1 MRDSAVKIVNKIP
14 THVFEWKS
22 NKKDIPLIMVIPGS
36 PGMGHFYIPFARK
49 LFQLGKG
56 SYNVSVVSHAGHS
69 PGHRRINRDGRDW
82 YSLEDQV
89 EHKLEYIKEHVN
101 HNTPIVLVGHSIGC
115 YMIMQMLEQLSPDLV
130 QKVMFLFPAIE
141 GLGRSK
147 GGRHLSVISWF
158 RLFILFFVWLTSWIP
173 KPIQTWVVKKYFHN
187 SPRDHIDYTVE
198 GATNLVNPSCVNN
211 CFRMFNQELTVVNN
225 LNTELLGAHI
235 KKISFY
241 YGVKDRWLPPN
252 AYADMRK
259 RYPGKD
265 IVQCSNGY
273 HHAFVLSESNE
284 MAQYV
289 HGKIAKMMRNPSG
302 VKLL

>member
-1 MRDSAVKIVNKIP
+1 MKIVNKIP

-69 PGHRRINRDGRDW
+69 PGHRRVNRDGRDW

-89 EHKLEYIKEHVN
+89 EHKLEYVREHVN
-101 HNTPIVLVGHSIGC
+101 NNTPILLVGHSIGC
-115 YMIMQMLEQLSPDLV
+115 YIIMQMLEQLSPDLV
-130 QKVMFLFPAIE
+130 QKVLFLFPAIE

-147 GGRHLSVISWF
+147 GGRRLSVISWF
-158 RLFILFFVWLTSWIP
+158 RLLILFFVWLTSWIP

-198 GATNLVNPSCVNN
+198 AATNLVNPSCVNN

-241 YGVKDRWLPPN
+241 YGAKDRWLPPN
-252 AYADMRK
+252 AYADMRR

-265 IVQCSNGY
+265 IVQCDNGY
-273 HHAFVLSESNE
+273 QHAFVLTESNE

-289 HGKIAKMMRNPSG
+289 HGKIAKIIRNPSG